1 MEYKLNLSNTENKD
15 LTSYCNL
22 NDLRISEV
30 IKKSY
35 LDGFNIERY
44 GLLNMGGIR
53 EKQVEKEVIVE
64 KRVEIPVEVIK
75 EVVKIEY
82 VEVEKPVEII
92 KEVVKIEYVEVE
104 KTVEKIVEK
113 EVIKEIIKEV
123 PVEKL
128 VEKEVIREVIKE
140 VPVDRVVEKVVEVIK
155 EIPVEKVVI
164 KDVIKE
170 VPVEKIVY
178 VTDQEEMKAKIFQKE
193 KEFEEQRQIFSTKT
207 QELENNFHNEK
218 NELLLKIRQ
227 LENQEPKTIEVIKEI
242 PVEKVVIQ
250 EKIVEVVKE
259 IPIEKV
265 VVQEKIVEVVKE
277 IPVEVIKEVIIE
289 KQTTGDL
296 QPKLDALQNTVHK
309 LKQDNIEKDKKIRE
323 YEQTI
328 QDIQKFQ
335 DEKKAMFLKGSNL
348 DDKLY
353 K

>member
-15 LTSYCNL
+15 LVSYCNM

-30 IKKSY
+30 IKNAY
-35 LDGFNIERY
+35 LEGFNIERY
-44 GLLNMGGIR
+44 GLIPGKLGGGQ
-53 EKQVEKEVIVE
+53 EKIVEKEVIVE
-64 KRVEIPVEVIK
+64 KRVEI
-75 EVVKIEY
+75 
-82 VEVEKPVEII
+82 PVEII

-104 KTVEKIVEK
+104 KPVEKIVEK

-178 VTDQEEMKAKIFQKE
+178 VTDQEEINSKILQKE
-193 KEFEEQRQIFSTKT
+193 QEFEEQRQIFSTKT
-207 QELENNFHNEK
+207 QALENNFQNEK

-242 PVEKVVIQ
+242 PVEKVV
-250 EKIVEVVKE
+250 
-259 IPIEKV
+259 
-265 VVQEKIVEVVKE
+265 VQEKIVEVVKE
-277 IPVEVIKEVIIE
+277 IPVEIIKEVIIE

-335 DEKKAMFLKGSNL
+335 EEKKAMFLRGSNL